1 MSPVKYFHQGHTQWH
16 KSITWFMHTK
26 SVITLIWCWIEGITT
41 SEGKWLSKSVK
52 FYFCSLSCLVW
63 KHLGLFSSTGSSRGE
78 FGNITT
84 EYFPRGH
91 FQKNSDNVYC
101 QFVIN
106 SFWCGGL
113 NTFLKKQHFCWCY
126 RSRAPDRF
134 SCHEKRQILSTW
146 PLQPPPISVFCQKPK
161 NWEKIYHK
169 GGGISS

>member
-1 MSPVKYFHQGHTQWH
+1 M
-16 KSITWFMHTK
+16 K
-26 SVITLIWCWIEGITT
+26 SVITLYWCWIEGITT

-52 FYFCSLSCLVW
+52 FYFCSLSCLVC

-84 EYFPRGH
+84 EHFPRGH

-113 NTFLKKQHFCWCY
+113 NTFLKKQHFCWSC

-134 SCHEKRQILSTW
+134 SCHEKRQIFLLDPFNHH
-146 PLQPPPISVFCQKPK
+146 PLVFSVKNQKK
-161 NWEKIYHK
+161 LRKIDL
-169 GGGISS
+169 